1 MKKIFFI
8 PVVMCAFIMTAC
20 AQNDV
25 AMADNSDAINEIN
38 AIEKAY
44 SNYEPD
50 IEIFK
55 SKFSNQAKKITIKK
69 LSLNAKNKFNGL
81 RTGCVYKNKLYWSG
95 VIYIKKGQLDLYL
108 FTSNKDFSNVT
119 CVKMNKGKVVGSFVK
134 FVKNNF

>member
-55 SKFSNQAKKITIKK
+55 SKFSNQAKKITIKIIIINIHCK
-69 LSLNAKNKFNGL
+69 P
-81 RTGCVYKNKLYWSG
+81 
-95 VIYIKKGQLDLYL
+95 
-108 FTSNKDFSNVT
+108 
-119 CVKMNKGKVVGSFVK
+119 
-134 FVKNNF
+134 